1 MGREMIEIINSDSS
15 VESVDLVTYVLSE
28 DGLNQYVVYSKG
40 ETQGTEQ
47 DHVIYISKVV
57 KEEESLRL
65 EEIVADSEWA
75 EVQVLLKKIANS

>member
-15 VESVDLVTYVLSE
+15 VESVDLVTYLLSE

>member
-15 VESVDLVTYVLSE
+15 VESVDLVTYLLSD

-40 ETQGTEQ
+40 EMQGTEQ

-57 KEEESLRL
+57 RDEESLRL
-65 EEIVADSEWA
+65 EEIVADSEWS

>member
-1 MGREMIEIINSDSS
+1 MGRDMIEIINSDSS
-15 VESVDLVTYVLSE
+15 VESVDLVTYLLSE

>member
-15 VESVDLVTYVLSE
+15 VESVDLVTYLLSE

-65 EEIVADSEWA
+65 EEIVADSEWS